1 MTVSEEAERQLWQ
14 EIKIDK
20 CLDIFLYREQGVKL
34 KSTSVLDI
42 VIGAAGNR
50 VSNKDRQVFRHILGR
65 LTGNK

>member
-20 CLDIFLYREQGVKL
+20 CLDIFLYREQGVKI

-42 VIGAAGNR
+42 VIGAGNR
-50 VSNKDRQVFRHILGR
+50 VSNKDRQVFRHCR
-65 LTGNK
+65 